1 MHSEVKRLADQ
12 GDIAGLRYIFADALD
27 VDPTFERYQE
37 DYDYCQSKG
46 LLEPHQE
53 LTPLT
58 DEPSQ
63 WTKDYWAHLKVD
75 LIKNL
80 SARRLTHMKKV
91 ARVLMADKVQRLTAE
106 RKAAQA
112 QKQAEEERKA
122 AQARKQAEEE
132 RKRAQAQKQ
141 AEEKRKAAQARKQAE
156 EERKRAQAEAACPEP
171 QPTARPTPQSQPA
184 GHRPTAGKTKVK
196 TGPKKWTGI
205 AMAAAVLVVILAI
218 ILVVLSNPG
227 QAAAVFQAGTK
238 FISAITTPIV

>member
-27 VDPTFERYQE
+27 VDPTFEQYQA

-53 LTPLT
+53 FTPLT

-75 LIKNL
+75 LLKNL

-91 ARVLMADKVQRLTAE
+91 AQVLMEDKIQCLTAE
-106 RKAAQA
+106 RQAAQA
-112 QKQAEEERKA
+112 QRQADKA
-122 AQARKQAEEE
+122 QEQ
-132 RKRAQAQKQ
+132 
-141 AEEKRKAAQARKQAE
+141 
-156 EERKRAQAEAACPEP
+156 AQAEQAARAA
-171 QPTARPTPQSQPA
+171 QPKPNTPNSPSPGSKAEAAREEFQNKQKEYEERNRQRDQRTERANRDTDRKNHAAREVS
-184 GHRPTAGKTKVK
+184 GS
-196 TGPKKWTGI
+196 KKGAGI

-227 QAAAVFQAGTK
+227 QAAAILQAGTK

>member
-132 RKRAQAQKQ
+132 RKRAQA
-141 AEEKRKAAQARKQAE
+141 
-156 EERKRAQAEAACPEP
+156 EAACPEP

>member
-27 VDPTFERYQE
+27 VDPTFEQYQA

-53 LTPLT
+53 FTPLT

-75 LIKNL
+75 LLKNL

-91 ARVLMADKVQRLTAE
+91 ARVLMADKVQCLTAE
-106 RKAAQA
+106 RQAAQA
-112 QKQAEEERKA
+112 KEQADE
-122 AQARKQAEEE
+122 ARKQAQTEHAARADQPKSKGQPTTNSPSPGSQGDDENNRVQTLRE
-132 RKRAQAQKQ
+132 RN
-141 AEEKRKAAQARKQAE
+141 AAQNQ
-156 EERKRAQAEAACPEP
+156 KRDQSTEAANHE
-171 QPTARPTPQSQPA
+171 TDRKNNAAREASSS
-184 GHRPTAGKTKVK
+184 
-196 TGPKKWTGI
+196 KKWAGI

-227 QAAAVFQAGTK
+227 QAAAILQAGTK